1 VCRFVVLTSPGTN
14 DDPGN
19 ANIAVSSLLGCVLV
33 KILLWHG
40 YLMSGTGSNIYTA
53 NVARSWRESGHDVV
67 IMCQERH
74 PERFDF
80 VDTSTVLGPRNTLP
94 EGWGSSQERDTGGR
108 CRLVRPD
115 IGGLLPVYVFDAYE
129 GTDVK
134 TFVDL
139 TEDELTRYT
148 EANIDAMR
156 AVIGSFQP
164 DAIITG
170 HEVMGPYIAREA
182 CASTGSS
189 YIAKLHGSALEYAVR
204 LQARYRDFA
213 SKGLDAAR
221 YVVGGSRYMV
231 EAASALLPGWE
242 ERARV
247 VNPGCDV
254 GLFRPME
261 RSDSALR
268 VGYVGKL
275 IASKGVDHLLAALPL
290 LEADAEIV
298 IVGFGGDEGQLLALW
313 AALHQGDR
321 AQATEISS
329 QGDIGAHTSL
339 REFIEAQPQ
348 SYFDRAR
355 RLEVSFPGRLDHGP
369 LSRVLP
375 TFDVLVAPSVVPEAF
390 GMVAAEAAACGVL
403 PVVPGHSGI
412 GEAGAVLERAL
423 DLEGTLVFDPA
434 DPIAGIAASVNA
446 ILAMPP
452 EQRRAKGAEATALA
466 RKLWSWKVVAE
477 TLLALAT

>member
-1 VCRFVVLTSPGTN
+1 
-14 DDPGN
+14 
-19 ANIAVSSLLGCVLV
+19 V
-33 KILLWHG
+33 KVLLWHG

-53 NVARSWRESGHDVV
+53 NVARSWKEGGHDVV
-67 IMCQERH
+67 VMCQERH

-80 VDTSTVLGPRNTLP
+80 VDSSIALGPRNILP
-94 EGWGSSQERDTGGR
+94 EGWASPQQSDMGR
-108 CRLVRPD
+108 CRLLRPD

-139 TEDELTRYT
+139 TDDELTRYT
-148 EANIDAMR
+148 EANIDAME

-164 DAIITG
+164 EAIITG

-182 CASTGSS
+182 CASTDSS

-204 LQARYRDFA
+204 LQERYRDFA

-221 YVVGGSRYMV
+221 YVVGGSHYMI
-231 EAASALLPGWE
+231 EAASAVLPGWE
-242 ERARV
+242 DRARV

-254 GLFRPME
+254 DLFRPME
-261 RSDSALR
+261 RSGSPPLR

-290 LEADAEIV
+290 VEADAEVV
-298 IVGFGGDEGQLLALW
+298 IVGFGGDEVQLRALW
-313 AALHQGDR
+313 GALNEGDR
-321 AQATEISS
+321 AEAVKVAV
-329 QGDIGAHTSL
+329 QGDIGAHASL
-339 REFIEAQPQ
+339 REFIGGQPP

-355 RLEVSFPGRLDHGP
+355 RIEVSFPGRLDHGP
-369 LSRVLP
+369 LSKVLP

-412 GEAGAVLERAL
+412 GEAGAVLEEAL
-423 DLEGTLVFDPA
+423 GLEGTLVFDAA
-434 DPIAGIAASVNA
+434 DPITGIAASVNA

-452 EQRRAKGAEATALA
+452 DQRREKGAAATALA
-466 RKLWSWKVVAE
+466 RKLWSWNVVAE
-477 TLLALAT
+477 HLLALAT